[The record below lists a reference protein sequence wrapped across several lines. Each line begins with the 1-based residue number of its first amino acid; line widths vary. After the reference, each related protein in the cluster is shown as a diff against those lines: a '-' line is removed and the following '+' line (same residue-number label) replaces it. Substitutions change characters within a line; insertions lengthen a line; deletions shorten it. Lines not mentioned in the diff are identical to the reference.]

1 MYATHPPLLQ
11 RIAALDPTF
20 TRRSARRSCRSS
32 SPQQPPDGLA
42 EDAALGLVG
51 AAAPRPAPR
60 PAPTRSDATVR
71 VDPSG
76 VSARVRSVDPDDLA
90 RGARLSARIP
100 ARLRTAASQAQ
111 HGGAARARDAARR
124 TARVRERAAAD
135 HRRRAGASRRAR
147 GRDGLAT
154 EVGRPGRRCC
164 GCPSP
169 SWPLPQLTA
178 RPVAER
184 TALAAALDDLARAD
198 GTITVFEYC
207 LAKVVGDYLLDA
219 ESPRARSR
227 AGRAPVRAVED
238 AAVTLLAVVAAAGNA
253 DPAAAGQAFAAAVAR
268 LLPGRALPFAPPAD
282 PWRALDAGW
291 DPLNT
296 LDPRNKQVLIESVVA
311 AVSADGVLA
320 PEEAELLRATCSILR
335 CPLPP
340 LVA

>member
-1 MYATHPPLLQ
+1 
-11 RIAALDPTF
+11 
-20 TRRSARRSCRSS
+20 
-32 SPQQPPDGLA
+32 
-42 EDAALGLVG
+42 
-51 AAAPRPAPR
+51 
-60 PAPTRSDATVR
+60 VR

-76 VSARVRSVDPDDLA
+76 VSARVRSVNSDDLA

-100 ARLRTAASQAQ
+100 ARLRTAASQGSTAVPLVLAMLLDERPAIRSTQLQMIGSALGKPTAQ
-111 HGGAARARDAARR
+111 AA
-124 TARVRERAAAD
+124 
-135 HRRRAGASRRAR
+135 
-147 GRDGLAT
+147 DGLAT
-154 EVGRPGRRCC
+154 EAAGLETMLRLPVAELA
-164 GCPSP
+164 
-169 SWPLPQLTA
+169 LPQLTA

-184 TALAAALDDLARAD
+184 TALAAVLGDLARAD
-198 GTITVFEYC
+198 GTVTVLEYC
-207 LAKVVGDYLLDA
+207 LAKIVGEYLLDA

-268 LLPGRALPFAPPAD
+268 LLPGRTVPFAPPAD

-296 LDPRNKQVLIESVVA
+296 LDPRNKQVLIESLVA